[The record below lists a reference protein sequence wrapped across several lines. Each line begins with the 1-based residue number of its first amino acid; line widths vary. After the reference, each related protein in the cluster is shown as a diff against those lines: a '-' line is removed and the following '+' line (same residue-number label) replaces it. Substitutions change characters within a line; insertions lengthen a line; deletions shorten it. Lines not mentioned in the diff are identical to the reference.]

1 MENNMANKTEHKIL
15 ITGFDPFDSDSINSS
30 WAAVSAL
37 PDEILGWKIIKLEL
51 PTVFGKA
58 GAVLEGA
65 VKEHAPDAVICTG
78 QAGGSPGIRLE
89 RVAVNIMDARIPD
102 NEGNKPCD
110 EPVIPGG
117 PDGFFTGLP
126 IRKMQ
131 NRLAANMIPAEVSY
145 TAGAFVCNSVM
156 YTLLH
161 LIRRKYKKVAGGFIH
176 IPYLPEQAQ
185 ALFEAGEVPACP
197 PSMSAEQATFALGLC
212 IEELIEDRSDK
223 KKAKD
228 SKEDKQAAKASDN
241 DKAHKNKARH
251 DNKEKRESNGRNVLD
266 KSSEIVRKNAPKVRR
281 EVKKLAK
288 NPVVKDVAL
297 DALEI
302 AKDAIPNRR
311 IRRIVGVALRAAR
324 FPSSQKNA
332 SNSNGTN
339 HKE

>member
-1 MENNMANKTEHKIL
+1 MAKNTEHKIL
-15 ITGFDPFDSDSINSS
+15 VTGFDPFDSESINSS
-30 WAAVSAL
+30 WTAVSAL
-37 PDEILGWKIIKLEL
+37 PDEILGWKIIRLEL

-65 VKEHAPDAVICTG
+65 VKEHTPDAVICTG

-89 RVAVNIMDARIPD
+89 RVAVNMMDARIPD
-102 NEGNKPCD
+102 NEGSKPCD
-110 EPVIPGG
+110 EPVIPGA
-117 PDGFFTGLP
+117 PDGYFTGLP

-131 NRLAANMIPAEVSY
+131 SRLSANMIPVEISY

-185 ALFEAGEVPACP
+185 AIFESGAVPACP
-197 PSMSAEQATFALGLC
+197 PSMPAEQVTFALGLC
-212 IEELIEDRSDK
+212 IEELIEDLSDK
-223 KKAKD
+223 KKTKD
-228 SKEDKQAAKASDN
+228 SKEEKPAKAAKN
-241 DKAHKNKARH
+241 TKADTKPPHTT
-251 DNKEKRESNGRNVLD
+251 EKKSQSGKNVLD

-324 FPSSQKNA
+324 VPK
-332 SNSNGTN
+332 
-339 HKE
+339 K